1 LNPPPTQPVRSHDQ
15 GTVVLPLAALAL
27 ILVVGLATVAVLYEP
42 PARPAR
48 VAAPAPVALR
58 GAGATFPE
66 PIYRVAFT
74 WFAEDVPGA
83 SVAYDAAGSGK
94 GIKEFTDGR
103 VDFGATDAPM
113 NDQELAAA
121 VRDGGPVLHVPT
133 VLGAVAVVYHLPEHR
148 PPVRLDAELLA
159 AINLGKITRWNDP
172 AIAAQ
177 NPGQSLPGLRITT
190 VHRAD
195 SSGTTA
201 NFTSFVAGRS
211 PEFDSRI
218 GAGKEVDWV
227 GGVAAKGN
235 GGVAEQVGRIEGAI
249 GYVELNFAFRH
260 GLPTAAIRNAAG
272 RYVVPTVDSTAAAA
286 ADLAAVPGDFRATL
300 VDAKAPG
307 AYPIA
312 TWTFLVVRQQ
322 QASQAR
328 GTALVKLLWYLTHTA
343 QPWAENLNYARLPA
357 PAVQRTEA
365 AIRSIRGPDGR
376 SLYQGSQ

>member
-1 LNPPPTQPVRSHDQ
+1 
-15 GTVVLPLAALAL
+15 VVLPMAALAL
-27 ILVVGLATVAVLYEP
+27 IVVFGLVTIAVLYEP
-42 PARPAR
+42 HARPAP

-83 SVAYDAAGSGK
+83 TVAYEGVGSGT
-94 GIKEFTDGR
+94 GIKEFTGGR

-113 NDQELAAA
+113 NDEELAAA
-121 VRDGGPVLHVPT
+121 VQDGGPVLHVPT
-133 VLGAVAVVYHLPEHR
+133 VLGAVAVVYNLPER
-148 PPVRLDAELLA
+148 RAPVRLDAELLA
-159 AINLGKITRWNDP
+159 AIHLGKITRWNDP

-177 NPGQSLPGLRITT
+177 NPGQPLPDLSITT
-190 VHRAD
+190 VHRSD

-201 NFTSFVAGRS
+201 NFTAFVAGRS

-235 GGVAEQVGRIEGAI
+235 SGVTEQVERIEGAI
-249 GYVELNFAFRH
+249 GYVELNFAFQR
-260 GLPTAAIRNAAG
+260 GLPTAAVRNAAG

-286 ADLAAVPGDFRATL
+286 ADLARVPGDFRATL

-328 GTALVKLLWYLTHTA
+328 GAALVKLLWYMTHTA

-365 AIRSIRGPDGR
+365 AIQSIRGPDGR